1 MYLHL
6 VPKIF
11 HPDFHPCDIISVEIP
26 ELSLKLTSSE
36 LSVGKPYRNKNIL
49 VVMRKGRKAM
59 HGLLVRSPRS
69 LSHFTM
75 ISTWRLDGLSDGTIT
90 HTVNTYIHD
99 TEYEMV
105 SHSSLLSD
113 GLLRIEG
120 LEECRRHPNY
130 INTHPVDFEPL
141 LVSRYDALP
150 LKTTGHTL
158 WRQHPSGIYVKS
170 REESFFALTLPLSRL
185 SHPAMN
191 ADGRLPQQ
199 DHAIVVPG

>member
-1 MYLHL
+1 M
-6 VPKIF
+6 
-11 HPDFHPCDIISVEIP
+11 
-26 ELSLKLTSSE
+26 
-36 LSVGKPYRNKNIL
+36 SVGKPYPNKNKL

-59 HGLLVRSPRS
+59 HGLLIRSPRS

-75 ISTWRLDGLSDGTIT
+75 ISTWSLDGLSAGTIT

-120 LEECRRHPNY
+120 LEESRRHPNY
-130 INTHPVDFEPL
+130 SNSHPVDFEPL

-150 LKTTGHTL
+150 LSTTGRTL
-158 WRQHPSGIYVKS
+158 WRQHTSGIYVTS

-185 SHPAMN
+185 THPAMN
-191 ADGRLPQQ
+191 ADSRLPQPDQ
-199 DHAIVVPG
+199 AIIVPG